1 MLLNGCLMVVQ
12 ILFDGCSMVVRWLF
26 DDCSMLFQTLTGPDG
41 GGIDDLKEKLS
52 RVLKDKVRRGS
63 LDEEQRMQLTQ
74 HGTLALKVEVWLK
87 CVFV

>member
-1 MLLNGCLMVVQ
+1 MILM
-12 ILFDGCSMVVRWLF
+12 LFDGCLMVVRWLF
-26 DDCSMLFQTLTGPDG
+26 DGCLMVVRWLFHILTGPDG

-74 HGTLALKVEVWLK
+74 HGTLALKVEVWLWLWLK
-87 CVFV
+87 CG

>member
-1 MLLNGCLMVVQ
+1 
-12 ILFDGCSMVVRWLF
+12 MVVRWLF
-26 DDCSMLFQTLTGPDG
+26 NGCSMVVQWLFNGCSMVVQILTGPDG

-74 HGTLALKVEVWLK
+74 HGTLVLKVEVWLK
-87 CVFV
+87 CG

>member
-1 MLLNGCLMVVQ
+1 MVVQ
-12 ILFDGCSMVVRWLF
+12 I
-26 DDCSMLFQTLTGPDG
+26 LTGPDG

-74 HGTLALKVEVWLK
+74 HGTLAL
-87 CVFV
+87 

>member
-1 MLLNGCLMVVQ
+1 MILM
-12 ILFDGCSMVVRWLF
+12 LFDGCSMF
-26 DDCSMLFQTLTGPDG
+26 FHILTGPDG